1 MRAMVVRTKVRAKQ
15 GRARGKS
22 APEVSQGDA
31 RRHVRRP
38 SAGPAR
44 LRQATAASAVAVQS
58 ERALDEFAAFG
69 EEETIESSKYVP
81 GRPTRLFEEERFLFP
96 QTYGVSRARLLV
108 KDPDWLFAYWD
119 VDPQAMD
126 DLRGQL
132 GERVVALS
140 RITLRVQDPTHGGG
154 IVILVPAGAR
164 SWYVRT
170 DAAQRA
176 YRAELGVTLPSGEF
190 RSLAVSNTAIVPR
203 RGPSEQP
210 ARRVVSWK
218 QPAQGLAVAE
228 GALPEASVPA
238 AGPWHPVERSS
249 PSERPL
255 LSESPAPKREGTTF
269 GGASDVHSRH

>member
-1 MRAMVVRTKVRAKQ
+1 MVRTKVRAKQ
-15 GRARGKS
+15 GRARGK
-22 APEVSQGDA
+22 AALEVSSQGDA
-31 RRHVRRP
+31 RRHAGRMPGAGLALAVLSGADELLAP
-38 SAGPAR
+38 SGV
-44 LRQATAASAVAVQS
+44 S
-58 ERALDEFAAFG
+58 

-81 GRPTRLFEEERFLFP
+81 ARPTRLFEEERFLFP

-119 VDPQAMD
+119 VDPKAMD
-126 DLRGQL
+126 ELRAGL

-154 IVILVPAGAR
+154 LAILVPAGAR

-190 RSLAVSNTAIVPR
+190 RSLAVSNTAVVPR

-210 ARRVVSWK
+210 ARRMVSWK
-218 QPAQGLAVAE
+218 QTAE
-228 GALPEASVPA
+228 AAAGVVDASVPE
-238 AGPWHPVERSS
+238 AGPWHPVERTSA
-249 PSERPL
+249 SERPL
-255 LSESPAPKREGTTF
+255 LNEPRASKREGAGY
-269 GGASDVHSRH
+269 GGASDAFNRH